1 MKKVL
6 FGCLAIGTL
15 AAFTLKPSSNNDD
28 IVVVKVKANSVSA
41 SLLGANETPSP
52 TDPNGEGDPDGAGFV
67 ELILNQGQGTI
78 TYTLSVA
85 FIDPATAAHIHE
97 APAGTAGPV
106 VVPLIPPTSGMSSGT
121 IVVGKELVKEIRQ
134 NPEDYY
140 VNVHNTAYPSGAVR
154 GQLSK

>member
-1 MKKVL
+1 MNIMKKVL

-28 IVVVKVKANSVSA
+28 DIVVIKVKTNSVST
-41 SLLGANETPSP
+41 SLSGAEEV
-52 TDPNGEGDPDGAGFV
+52 NGGDPDGTGFA

-85 FIDPATAAHIHE
+85 FIGPATAAHIHE
-97 APAGTAGPV
+97 APAGTEGPV
-106 VVPLIPPTSGMSSGT
+106 KVSLMAPTSGMSSGT

-140 VNVHNTAYPSGAVR
+140 VNVHNAAYPSGAVR

>member
-28 IVVVKVKANSVSA
+28 DIVVIKVKTNSVST
-41 SLLGANETPSP
+41 SLSGAEEV
-52 TDPNGEGDPDGAGFV
+52 NGGDPDGTGFA

-97 APAGTAGPV
+97 APAGTAGDV
-106 VVPLIPPTSGMSSGT
+106 VATLIAPTSGMSSGT
-121 IVVGKELVKEIRQ
+121 IVVGKVLVKEIRQ

-140 VNVHNTAYPSGAVR
+140 INVHNAAYPSGAVR